1 MNRLR
6 ENFVSTCFNSD
17 PFLLNDS
24 LVYTIRPHWIN
35 VANYQQTSEAMYMDL
50 IVLHQGVSIK
60 LEISIDNWTQFFGW
74 KGEKGERWLR
84 RRMKGE
90 KATGVVVSPP
100 KHHLSPCFSFL
111 QHCEVKLNQRNG

>member
-1 MNRLR
+1 
-6 ENFVSTCFNSD
+6 
-17 PFLLNDS
+17 
-24 LVYTIRPHWIN
+24 
-35 VANYQQTSEAMYMDL
+35 MYMDL

-60 LEISIDNWTQFFGW
+60 LQISIDNWTQFFGW

-100 KHHLSPCFSFL
+100 KHHLSYNT
-111 QHCEVKLNQRNG
+111 VKLNSTNGMADWDSLIGYLDYIVDPELWVSNADL